1 MAYGRRG
8 MEAQVSV
15 SASSQF
21 LYTAIMCLNIGKL
34 PIYIC
39 QQSWI
44 CLKHIYK
51 IMLQRCLTFSAK
63 MRIKIFCV
71 ILSLIFLSDYFMP
84 ERLVN

>member
-1 MAYGRRG
+1 MEYGRRDG
-8 MEAQVSV
+8 GPSECVSFFSV
-15 SASSQF
+15 HVYCYNVFEYWQ
-21 LYTAIMCLNIGKL
+21 L
-34 PIYIC
+34 PIYIY

-51 IMLQRCLTFSAK
+51 IMLQRCLAFSAK

-71 ILSLIFLSDYFMP
+71 ILSLIFLSDYFMS